1 MSNELREY
9 DTLVREKLKEK
20 KITPPPAVW
29 KNIQKRRSFGHKVA
43 IKIASNWRTFGTL
56 VLLAFLGSSTMY
68 FADSES
74 AINTFNLNAEELNTS
89 KSINRLGVEED
100 QKTQF
105 SKSIAQ
111 TKFPEF
117 KKEAAIRSEEKTVMP
132 DFSIVASEYGSGFGR
147 PFNFDAHVSSL
158 IDQIDNW
165 ENGKSASAIRFNNL
179 EYAPELGIQPTI
191 VVKTAALPNEDYEYY
206 IPEAEKKTFWERSSL
221 ILSLTPQTIH
231 KTITP
236 GFSLSTEEILKRK
249 ASEKTR
255 LAYSLGA
262 NFRYELKNHQFVES
276 GIMYTSIYEEVHLEG
291 EKQFSNNYNFIEVPL
306 LFGYQDREAKWGW
319 FVKGG
324 LGIQILNLYDGY
336 IFKQETIEEIA
347 INETQGPLYRMSA
360 SNTLNGII
368 NPDHQLK
375 NEQIRDEVYDLST
388 DENPYKTAG
397 VINLHLA
404 TGLIYYCG
412 EKTSLFASPYYRRNI
427 NSISK
432 SNAIFREHISLMGIS
447 FGTQVKF

>member
-1 MSNELREY
+1 MSNEMREY
-9 DTLVREKLKEK
+9 DALVREKLKEK
-20 KITPPPAVW
+20 KVTPPPAVW
-29 KNIQKRRSFGHKVA
+29 ENIQRKRSFGHKVA
-43 IKIASNWRTFGTL
+43 VKIASNWRTFGTL
-56 VLLAFLGSSTMY
+56 VLLAFLGSSTLF
-68 FADSES
+68 FAEPKQVDTSNPFTSIQADQQPSTFNTKVEVQNNFISES
-74 AINTFNLNAEELNTS
+74 INQS
-89 KSINRLGVEED
+89 KNVQQKSSINFDDNLL
-100 QKTQF
+100 
-105 SKSIAQ
+105 
-111 TKFPEF
+111 
-117 KKEAAIRSEEKTVMP
+117 P
-132 DFSIVASEYGSGFGR
+132 DFSMVASEYGSGFGK
-147 PFNFDAHVSSL
+147 PLNFDYHVSSL
-158 IDQIDNW
+158 IEQIDNW
-165 ENGKSASAIRFNNL
+165 ENGKSASAIRFNKID
-179 EYAPELGIQPTI
+179 YAPELGVQPSI
-191 VVKTAALPNEDYEYY
+191 VVKTAAIPREEYDYV

-221 ILSLTPQTIH
+221 ILSLTPQTIN
-231 KTITP
+231 KTISP
-236 GFSLSTEEILKRK
+236 GFSLSTEEIMKRK

-255 LAYSLGA
+255 LAYSVGA

-291 EKQFSNNYNFIEVPL
+291 EKQFSNNYNFIEIPL

-336 IFKQETIEEIA
+336 IFKQETIEEIGT
-347 INETQGPLYRMSA
+347 NGQEGPLYRMSA
-360 SNTLNGII
+360 SNALNGII

-375 NEQIRDEVYDLST
+375 NQQIRDEVYDLGT

-432 SNAIFREHISLMGIS
+432 SDALFREHISLMGIS

>member
-1 MSNELREY
+1 MSNEMREY
-9 DTLVREKLKEK
+9 DALVREKLKEK
-20 KITPPPAVW
+20 KVTPPPAVW
-29 KNIQKRRSFGHKVA
+29 ENIQKKRSFGHKVA
-43 IKIASNWRTFGTL
+43 VKIASNWRTFGTL
-56 VLLAFLGSSTMY
+56 VLLAFLGSSTLF
-68 FADSES
+68 FAEPKQVDTSNHFISKQFDQHNSTYNAIVEVQNNFISEPFIQS
-74 AINTFNLNAEELNTS
+74 KTVEENNAINQDNSSL
-89 KSINRLGVEED
+89 
-100 QKTQF
+100 
-105 SKSIAQ
+105 
-111 TKFPEF
+111 
-117 KKEAAIRSEEKTVMP
+117 P
-132 DFSIVASEYGSGFGR
+132 DFSMVASEYGSGFGK
-147 PFNFDAHVSSL
+147 PFNFDYHVSSL
-158 IDQIDNW
+158 IEQIDNW
-165 ENGKSASAIRFNNL
+165 ENGKSASAIRFVKID
-179 EYAPELGIQPTI
+179 YAPGLGIQPTV
-191 VVKTAALPNEDYEYY
+191 VVKSAALPSEDYDYV
-206 IPEAEKKTFWERSSL
+206 IPQAEKKSFWERSSL
-221 ILSLTPQTIH
+221 ILSLTPQTIN
-231 KTITP
+231 KTISP
-236 GFSLSTEEILKRK
+236 GFSLSTEEIMKRK

-291 EKQFSNNYNFIEVPL
+291 EKQFSNNYNFIEIPL

-319 FVKGG
+319 FIKGG
-324 LGIQILNLYDGY
+324 LGIQLLNLYDGY

-360 SNTLNGII
+360 TNALNGII

-432 SNAIFREHISLMGIS
+432 SDALFREHISLMGIS